1 MRGAPKA
8 PRRDTRS
15 PFLISRFRWRRDCLE
30 RRYITRRCA
39 SSVRWST
46 KDRAAPRR
54 RSLRMSSRVL
64 VCSAPE
70 HSHELPP
77 AADNRPAIP
86 CAVSRRH
93 ALRDR
98 FRKALPFPVPPIIE
112 KAASRAG
119 GLPCAALAVSL
130 LGFSLGC
137 SNDDNARRRR
147 GDCHTSVLRDAH
159 RDRFCR
165 RSRIYKPPDCKARD
179 RTAHDHG
186 RQCNPIGS

>member
-86 CAVSRRH
+86 CGVSRRH

-98 FRKALPFPVPPIIE
+98 FRKALPFPVPPIISKRPPHE
-112 KAASRAG
+112 LAASLVRPW
-119 GLPCAALAVSL
+119 PCRCSALALAVLTTTMLVVVAVIVTPVCFAMPIAIDSVAVL
-130 LGFSLGC
+130 VSISPLIVRPAIVRPMITG
-137 SNDDNARRRR
+137 DNATR
-147 GDCHTSVLRDAH
+147 
-159 RDRFCR
+159 
-165 RSRIYKPPDCKARD
+165 
-179 RTAHDHG
+179 
-186 RQCNPIGS
+186 